1 MVKIGKPELDWKW
14 FTSSLQDIKKNKV
27 RTGNPLARLATVDL
41 RIFYFSSFLNWL
53 DVWAMC
59 RNRLSGKVDRTFLF
73 IVCSGFGL
81 VLALQASDYNPSQFL
96 VLTATNFFSNREPP
110 INIRCW
116 DKERLDWTRL
126 WFWSC
131 CLNIWILNKYHL
143 KMTHGCGSCVHNV

>member
-1 MVKIGKPELDWKW
+1 
-14 FTSSLQDIKKNKV
+14 
-27 RTGNPLARLATVDL
+27 LATVDL

-110 INIRCW
+110 ILIRT
-116 DKERLDWTRL
+116 LDAEIKRG
-126 WFWSC
+126 
-131 CLNIWILNKYHL
+131 WIEQDF
-143 KMTHGCGSCVHNV
+143 GFGRAV